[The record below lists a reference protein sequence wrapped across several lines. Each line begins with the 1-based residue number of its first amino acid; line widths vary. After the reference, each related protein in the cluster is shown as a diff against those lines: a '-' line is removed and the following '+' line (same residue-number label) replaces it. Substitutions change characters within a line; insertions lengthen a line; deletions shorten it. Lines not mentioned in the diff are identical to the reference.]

1 MHVMTSEI
9 FFLLENVLKV
19 FTWLDFCCMLNIKIK
34 TETTIENTMA
44 DLKYFFQIFKNFIS
58 ELF

>member
-1 MHVMTSEI
+1 MTSEI